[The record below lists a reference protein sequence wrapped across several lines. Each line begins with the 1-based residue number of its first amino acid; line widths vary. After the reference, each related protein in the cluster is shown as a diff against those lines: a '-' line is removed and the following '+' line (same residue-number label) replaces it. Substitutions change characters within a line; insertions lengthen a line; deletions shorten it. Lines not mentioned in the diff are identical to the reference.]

1 MSRITTYLEQHW
13 RAEAARHF
21 NWLPVLFGVGIGIY
35 FALPVEPPLWLLPV
49 LAGLA
54 AMVMLRARQV
64 PFPARVALL
73 LITFGAAAASVA
85 TQRTHPVILHEAL
98 SPRPIAGVVDD
109 VQHTEHGVRLT
120 LTDVHI
126 PDAPEN
132 AVLPNRVRLSV
143 RLKKDSTLAL
153 PAIGDTIAITAALL
167 PPMGPALPHGYDFAR
182 HFYFAD
188 IGAIGYGLPPWKI
201 ASPASDNGLYGDF
214 RNWRLRLTEHI
225 ISKLGVGTGGIA
237 AGLITGDARAITED
251 DFDALRASNLYHI
264 IAISGEHMVVISG
277 VIFVAL
283 RLLALVLLPARWR
296 FRPEVKSVAA
306 AVALLLV
313 TAYLFVTGVPIS
325 ATRAYGM
332 IALVLL
338 AIMLRRRVDAV
349 RSLALTAFVMLL
361 WDPSNLLDPGFQLSF
376 AATLAILALVEAVLR
391 GGVLD
396 KPLVPRV
403 LTAIGTM
410 LLISVVAEGATA
422 FFVIAQ
428 FNNLSLYGVFANM
441 LATSLVSLFMMPM
454 VALFFVLL
462 PFGLHDFALALLR
475 YGIDALLALAYWVA
489 GFPHAQ
495 QFVPSPPGWGVAL
508 FALGLLWLCLWQTRW
523 RRFGVVPMVL
533 GVMTLLIPTPPDL
546 LVGVAA
552 KQIMLRTPDGFA
564 LARGRASGMVPQLWA
579 YGVGQASVPKAAAPD
594 WRCDARGCVARV
606 RGKLVAFPADA
617 AALADDCARAQVIVS
632 TLTPLKCTSRDV
644 QFVSAAALAR
654 GVSALW
660 VNGDKV
666 RIAYSSDW
674 QGRRPWSHGE
684 DSEAEAGDDD

>member
-1 MSRITTYLEQHW
+1 MISRLIASLQHHW

-21 NWLPVLFGVGIGIY
+21 NWLPVLFGVGIGLY
-35 FALPVEPPLWLLPV
+35 YALPAEPPPWLLPT

-54 AMVMLRARQV
+54 AIVMLRARPW
-64 PFPARVALL
+64 PFALRAALL
-73 LITFGAAAASVA
+73 LITFGAAAAGVA

-120 LTDVHI
+120 LSQVQI
-126 PDAPEN
+126 ENAPEG
-132 AVLPNRVRLSV
+132 VELPTRVRLSV

-153 PAIGDTIAITAALL
+153 PAIGDAIALTAALL

-201 ASPASDNGLYGDF
+201 ARPASDNGPYGDF

-225 ISKLGVGTGGIA
+225 IATLGVGTGGIA
-237 AGLITGDARAITED
+237 AGLITGDARAITEE
-251 DFDALRASNLYHI
+251 DFEALRASNLYHI

-277 VIFVAL
+277 VIFVSL

-296 FRPEVKSVAA
+296 FRPEVKSAA
-306 AVALLLV
+306 AGVALVLV

-338 AIMLRRRVDAV
+338 AVILRRRVDAV
-349 RSLALTAFVMLL
+349 RSLAITAFVMLL
-361 WDPSNLLDPGFQLSF
+361 WAPSNLLDPGFQLSF
-376 AATLAILALVEAVLR
+376 AATLAILTLVEAVLR

-396 KPLVPRV
+396 KSLLPRV
-403 LTAIGTM
+403 LTALGTM

-441 LATSLVSLFMMPM
+441 LATSLVSLFLMPL

-462 PFGLHDFALALLR
+462 PLGLHDVALALLR
-475 YGIDALLALAYWVA
+475 YGIEALLALAHWVA

-508 FALGLLWLCLWQTRW
+508 FALGLLWLCLLQTRW
-523 RRFGVVPMVL
+523 RRWGVVPMAL
-533 GVMTLLIPTPPDL
+533 GVATLLIPTPPDM
-546 LVGVAA
+546 LVGVGA
-552 KQIMLRTPDGFA
+552 KQIMLRTPEGYA
-564 LARGRASGMVPQLWA
+564 LARGKASGMIPELWA
-579 YGVGQASVPKAAAPD
+579 YGVGQAGLPKAAAPD
-594 WRCDARGCVARV
+594 WRCDALGCVARV
-606 RGKLVAFPADA
+606 RGKLVAYPADA
-617 AALADDCARAQVIVS
+617 AALTDDCARAEVIVT
-632 TLTPLKCTSRDV
+632 TLAPVHCASRGV
-644 QFVSAAALAR
+644 QIVGTTALAR
-654 GVSALW
+654 GVTALW
-660 VNGDKV
+660 VEGE
-666 RIAYSSDW
+666 RIRIEQSSDW
-674 QGRRPWSHGE
+674 QGRRPWSHGTATE
-684 DSEAEAGDDD
+684 EGDDED